1 MLTKEVTNKKIP
13 AKLMNHRKCS
23 ILISLF
29 IFFAAFT
36 ACEGSY
42 SPKPR
47 GYFRIDLPAKSYESF
62 DTSFPFTFDYPK
74 YAKITPDYQSPNE
87 KYWINIE
94 FPDFKGSLHISY
106 KPING
111 NLINYLEDSRSLVM
125 KHIPKAS
132 AIQDSLIFQ
141 PEQSVFGMIYHIQGA
156 GVASPTQFFLTDST
170 HHFLRGALYFNIRPN
185 NDSLSPVISF
195 VNQDI
200 TRMIQSFRWK

>member
-1 MLTKEVTNKKIP
+1 M
-13 AKLMNHRKCS
+13 
-23 ILISLF
+23 ILL
-29 IFFAAFT
+29 AGLT

-47 GYFRIDLPAKSYESF
+47 GYFRIDLPKKTYESF
-62 DTSFPFTFDYPK
+62 DTSFPFTFDYPS

-94 FPDFKGSLHISY
+94 FPNFKGSLHISY
-106 KPING
+106 KTING

-132 AIQDSLIFQ
+132 SIQDSMIYL
-141 PEQSVFGMIYHIQGA
+141 PGQSVYGMIYHIQGA

-170 HHFLRGALYFNIRPN
+170 SHFLRGALYFNIRPN
-185 NDSLSPVISF
+185 NDSLAPVISF

-200 TRMIQSFRWK
+200 TRLINSFRWK

>member
-1 MLTKEVTNKKIP
+1 MIY
-13 AKLMNHRKCS
+13 RKS
-23 ILISLF
+23 LIIISTMILL
-29 IFFAAFT
+29 AGLT

-47 GYFRIDLPAKSYESF
+47 GYFRIDLPKKTYESF
-62 DTSFPFTFDYPK
+62 DTSFPFTFDYPS

-94 FPDFKGSLHISY
+94 FPNFKGSLHISY
-106 KPING
+106 KTING

-132 AIQDSLIFQ
+132 SIQDSMIYL
-141 PEQSVFGMIYHIQGA
+141 PGQSVYGMIYHIQGA

-170 HHFLRGALYFNIRPN
+170 SHFLRGALYFNIRPN
-185 NDSLSPVISF
+185 NDSLAPVISF

-200 TRMIQSFRWK
+200 TRLINSFRWK

>member
-1 MLTKEVTNKKIP
+1 MSY
-13 AKLMNHRKCS
+13 RKN
-23 ILISLF
+23 LFMISLLIFLAF
-29 IFFAAFT
+29 IT

-47 GYFRIDLPAKSYESF
+47 GYFRIDLPKKTYESF
-62 DTSFPFTFDYPK
+62 DSSFPFTFDYPS

-94 FPDFKGSLHISY
+94 FPNFKGSLHISY
-106 KPING
+106 KSING
-111 NLINYLEDSRSLVM
+111 NLTNYLEDSRSLVM

-132 AIQDSLIFQ
+132 AIQDSMIFQ
-141 PEQSVFGMIYHIQGA
+141 PGQSVYGMIYHIQGA

-170 HHFLRGALYFNIRPN
+170 THFLRGALYFNIRPN
-185 NDSLSPVISF
+185 NDSLAPVISF

-200 TRMIQSFRWK
+200 THLINSFRWK